1 MLDLKETPRIQVTI
15 PVFSGNKIIGHN
27 RIDLVVHTPDSI
39 AIVELKRLRGALRQS
54 PMAARMRAQVA
65 GYAECWA
72 RIFPGQRAP
81 RCFLLN
87 VYTDADSGRECV
99 EVEAVRACK
108 PGRAV
113 LRTKSGRAS
122 VRPDRLGEFA

>member
-1 MLDLKETPRIQVTI
+1 MIDLNKTPRIKVTI

-27 RIDLVVHTPDSI
+27 RIDLVVHTPDGI

-81 RCFLLN
+81 RCRGD
-87 VYTDADSGRECV
+87 TDSCA
-99 EVEAVRACK
+99 
-108 PGRAV
+108 
-113 LRTKSGRAS
+113 TRAS
-122 VRPDRLGEFA
+122 KTGSSDFGWTRTVP